1 MRCQAKYENEARAQ
15 GFQRVAGV
23 DEVGRGALFGPV
35 FAAAVILSPDRPI
48 RGLRDSKMLDA
59 ERREVLA
66 ARIRERAIAWSVAAI
81 DAFEIDRINILQA
94 SRLAMRR
101 AIEHLNPAADYL
113 LVDAVTVEL
122 PLSQRALIHGDAL
135 SQCIAAASI
144 VAKVERD
151 ACMRK
156 WDLVF
161 PHYGL
166 KNHKGYSTDEHWKAL
181 ETHGPTPMH
190 RFSFWPVR
198 EHSPHAL
205 WTGYPRQG
213 DLFEGDTEDPAAAG
227 IADTEELQDVACA
240 P

>member
-15 GFQRVAGV
+15 GYQRIAGV

-35 FAAAVILSPDRPI
+35 FAAAVILSPDRPV

-66 ARIRERAIAWSVAAI
+66 ARIRERAVAWSVAAT

-101 AIEHLNPAADYL
+101 AIQRISPAPDYL
-113 LVDAVTVEL
+113 LIDAVTVEL
-122 PLSQRALIHGDAL
+122 PLAQRALIHGDAL

-144 VAKVERD
+144 LAKVTRD
-151 ACMRK
+151 ACMRE

-161 PHYGL
+161 PQYGL

-198 EHSPHAL
+198 EHSPHAV
-205 WTGYPRQG
+205 WTGYPLQG
-213 DLFEGDTEDPAAAG
+213 DLFEPSRDR
-227 IADTEELQDVACA
+227 EEAVPEDVACA
-240 P
+240 R

>member
-1 MRCQAKYENEARAQ
+1 MKCQGKYERDARAQ
-15 GFQRVAGV
+15 GFERIAGV

-35 FAAAVILSPDRPI
+35 FAAAVILSTDRPI
-48 RGLRDSKMLDA
+48 RGLRDSKLLDA
-59 ERREVLA
+59 ARREVLA
-66 ARIRERAIAWSVAAI
+66 LRIRERAVAWSVAAV

-94 SRLAMRR
+94 SRLAMKR
-101 AIEHLNPAADYL
+101 AIERLNPTADYL
-113 LVDAVTVEL
+113 LIDAVTVDL

-144 VAKVERD
+144 LAKVERD
-151 ACMRK
+151 ACMRE
-156 WDLVF
+156 WDQVF
-161 PHYGL
+161 PRYGL

-198 EHSPHAL
+198 EHSPHEV

-213 DLFEGDTEDPAAAG
+213 DLFTDDPAAVDEFVQEA
-227 IADTEELQDVACA
+227 ACA
-240 P
+240 Q